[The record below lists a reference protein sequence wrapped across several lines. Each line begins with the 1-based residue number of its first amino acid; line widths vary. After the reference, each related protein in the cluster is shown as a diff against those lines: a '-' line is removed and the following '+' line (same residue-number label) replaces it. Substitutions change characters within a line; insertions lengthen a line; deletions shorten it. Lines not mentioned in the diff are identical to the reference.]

1 MHPISMITF
10 RFSAM
15 ARDKEV
21 KGVARQRDKE
31 NGGEEGRVVEVGFV
45 LDGEFTRSVS
55 VLPITP
61 IRH

>member
-1 MHPISMITF
+1 MITF
-10 RFSAM
+10 SLHAM
-15 ARDKEV
+15 GRDVRDKEGLRDGRR
-21 KGVARQRDKE
+21 KREQR
-31 NGGEEGRVVEVGFV
+31 GRGEGEGDEQVGFV